1 MKRSGF
7 FLTRANETPSPRPLP
22 SGGRI
27 KVRGLYL
34 LERSFHVI
42 LESFSEI
49 RKQSG
54 KKRECREKA
63 EPVEKEEAGPAAG
76 DHRRQRHRA
85 HLVGQGVEQEPRTL
99 RGLQQ
104 PDREGQELRAVRRG
118 PGPPDQRRRDQG
130 AGAWLAGEAVFHQYK
145 NKKAE
150 QEHLAAGHVRVRGHA
165 GNP

>member
-1 MKRSGF
+1 M
-7 FLTRANETPSPRPLP
+7 
-22 SGGRI
+22 I
-27 KVRGLYL
+27 KGVL
-34 LERSFHVI
+34 HVI

-54 KKRECREKA
+54 KKSECRKKA
-63 EPVEKEEAGPAAG
+63 ESTEKEEAGPAAG

-99 RGLQQ
+99 RRLQQ

-130 AGAWLAGEAVFHQYK
+130 AGAWLAGEAGFHQYK
-145 NKKAE
+145 NKKTE
-150 QEHLAAGHVRVRGHA
+150 
-165 GNP
+165 